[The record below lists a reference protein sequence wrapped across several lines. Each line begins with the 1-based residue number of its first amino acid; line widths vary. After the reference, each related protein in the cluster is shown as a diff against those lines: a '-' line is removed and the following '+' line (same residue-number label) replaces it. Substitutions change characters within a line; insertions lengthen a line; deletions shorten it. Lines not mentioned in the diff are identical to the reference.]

1 MCFNEVF
8 SESWRPRCFRVLRGS
23 RIMDSRSV
31 SDLVCMVVEIY
42 ELIAGNTRNSAQGDC
57 WRLVNQSWSPP
68 QSRLSNQHL
77 FSSFLVFHS
86 QRCLFLRKSYPTSA
100 MTRPTKSRVLAILVL
115 GAAISS
121 SVLAAPASIPPP
133 LSRPSTNSF
142 STEAQPLHSRSVGQT
157 AEVAMLRGRR
167 VEHVNL
173 VSRQDGSDLTTINDP
188 EYGLGAGKDAT
199 GDMNSVA
206 VSVNLKQRA
215 DRSPAAGSSTETG
228 GAGSGE
234 ELTPESVMKKIQDE
248 IDKMKE
254 KDPEGMKQWLD
265 KPVGGFD

>member
-1 MCFNEVF
+1 
-8 SESWRPRCFRVLRGS
+8 
-23 RIMDSRSV
+23 
-31 SDLVCMVVEIY
+31 
-42 ELIAGNTRNSAQGDC
+42 
-57 WRLVNQSWSPP
+57 
-68 QSRLSNQHL
+68 
-77 FSSFLVFHS
+77 
-86 QRCLFLRKSYPTSA
+86 
-100 MTRPTKSRVLAILVL
+100 MTHPTKSRVLAILVL

-133 LSRPSTNSF
+133 PPLSRPSTNSF
-142 STEAQPLHSRSVGQT
+142 STEAPPFHSRSVGQT

-173 VSRQDGSDLTTINDP
+173 VSRRDGSDLTTIDDP

-215 DRSPAAGSSTETG
+215 DRSPAADSSTETG

-234 ELTPESVMKKIQDE
+234 ELTVLNLS
-248 IDKMKE
+248 
-254 KDPEGMKQWLD
+254 
-265 KPVGGFD
+265 

>member
-1 MCFNEVF
+1 MH
-8 SESWRPRCFRVLRGS
+8 RG
-23 RIMDSRSV
+23 V
-31 SDLVCMVVEIY
+31 T
-42 ELIAGNTRNSAQGDC
+42 A
-57 WRLVNQSWSPP
+57 SWSPP

-86 QRCLFLRKSYPTSA
+86 QRCLFLRKSYPISA

-121 SVLAAPASIPPP
+121 SVLAAPASIPPPPP

-173 VSRQDGSDLTTINDP
+173 VSRRDGSDLTTIDDP

-228 GAGSGE
+228 GAGSGG
-234 ELTPESVMKKIQDE
+234 ELTVCADYLELIEFFFVLSE
-248 IDKMKE
+248 TYATSLT
-254 KDPEGMKQWLD
+254 GLA
-265 KPVGGFD
+265 